1 MTKGQGNKE
10 TSHPL
15 NKTSMNMLIGSHEK
29 KTKQESSRFYLE
41 LRYFALGY
49 SALKKEKKK
58 KKKKIADCYFIVTE
72 LCSELLENTVISS
85 LVWNNSIS
93 NFSITHI

>member
-58 KKKKIADCYFIVTE
+58 KKKENCR
-72 LCSELLENTVISS
+72 LLFHSYRIMLRT
-85 LVWNNSIS
+85 
-93 NFSITHI
+93 T